1 MEITYHWEG
10 DYLIPDLK
18 LSDTTEYHIGK
29 YGRMRQRFLKENHG
43 GIYSYM
49 LLSETLWKH
58 LAEID
63 EECNEMIDRLVGQM
77 AKKEGV
83 TEQLKSDDWLCW
95 IQKMNS
101 IRSRAEE
108 VVLHDLIYSFKYLY
122 CSSFI
127 AIKGGGIKCSCP

>member
-1 MEITYHWEG
+1 M
-10 DYLIPDLK
+10 
-18 LSDTTEYHIGK
+18 
-29 YGRMRQRFLKENHG
+29 KENHG

-49 LLSETLWKH
+49 ILSETLWKH

-63 EECNEMIDRLVGQM
+63 EECNEMMDRLAGQM

-101 IRSRAEE
+101 IRSRAAAIFISSGTACAAFALAFATAPFKAMRLSELVYSSGKSAEIYIFSE
-108 VVLHDLIYSFKYLY
+108 V
-122 CSSFI
+122 SSI
-127 AIKGGGIKCSCP
+127 S

>member
-1 MEITYHWEG
+1 M
-10 DYLIPDLK
+10 
-18 LSDTTEYHIGK
+18 
-29 YGRMRQRFLKENHG
+29 KENHG

-49 LLSETLWKH
+49 ILSETLWKH

-63 EECNEMIDRLVGQM
+63 EECNEMMDRLAGQM

-101 IRSRAEE
+101 IRSRAAAIFISSGTACAAFALAFATAPFKAIRLSELAYSSGKSE
-108 VVLHDLIYSFKYLY
+108 VFFDFFSHDL
-122 CSSFI
+122 
-127 AIKGGGIKCSCP
+127 